1 LKDIRLPIVETE
13 IIVGKKMEAGN
24 RSLYP
29 VIKVSILKTEQG
41 RILGSWLNPVALL
54 VFEPGGHYA
63 ISLEG
68 EKMTTEQIIELAPS
82 LKNVIEREKGI
93 YRIKVT

>member
-1 LKDIRLPIVETE
+1 LKDIRLPIVKTE
-13 IIVGKKMEAGN
+13 IVVGKKMTAWN

-41 RILGSWLNPVALL
+41 RILGSWFTPVALL
-54 VFEPGGHYA
+54 VVEPGGHYA

-68 EKMTTEQIIELAPS
+68 EKMTSEQIIELAPS

>member
-1 LKDIRLPIVETE
+1 METE

-68 EKMTTEQIIELAPS
+68 EKMTSEQIIELAPS
-82 LKNVIEREKGI
+82 LKDVIEREQGI
-93 YRIKVT
+93 YRIEVT

>member
-1 LKDIRLPIVETE
+1 
-13 IIVGKKMEAGN
+13 
-24 RSLYP
+24 

-68 EKMTTEQIIELAPS
+68 EKMTSEQIIELAPS
-82 LKNVIEREKGI
+82 LKDVIEREQGI

>member
-1 LKDIRLPIVETE
+1 METE

-68 EKMTTEQIIELAPS
+68 EKMTSEQIIELAPS
-82 LKNVIEREKGI
+82 LKDVIEREQGI

>member
-1 LKDIRLPIVETE
+1 VETE

-41 RILGSWLNPVALL
+41 RILGSWLTPLALL
-54 VFEPGGHYA
+54 VFEPGDHYA
-63 ISLEG
+63 VTLEG
-68 EKMTTEQIIELAPS
+68 KKMTPEQIIELAPS
-82 LKNVIEREKGI
+82 LKDVIEREQGI

>member
-68 EKMTTEQIIELAPS
+68 EKMTSEQIIELAPS
-82 LKNVIEREKGI
+82 LKDVIEREQGI

>member
-1 LKDIRLPIVETE
+1 METE

-41 RILGSWLNPVALL
+41 RILGSWLTPLALL

-68 EKMTTEQIIELAPS
+68 KKMTTEQIIELAPS
-82 LKNVIEREKGI
+82 LKKVIEREQGI